1 MNSSKVNLTDSERD
15 RAVGVLVGAAA
26 GDALGAGYEFGGL
39 VPPDHPVAM
48 IGGGRGPFQPGEWTD
63 DTSMAVAIAES
74 LAARADL
81 RLEKS
86 LDAVL
91 GRWQWWARNAKDVD
105 PQTWEVL
112 RAASQKGVTSNAA
125 RDEAATLR
133 DRTGRIASSSALT
146 RAAPVALGY
155 LDDERG
161 LVMTARAI
169 SGLTHPDPDSADACV
184 LWCAAIRHAV
194 LTGQLDIRI
203 GLTHLDSGR
212 QDLWR
217 SRIEE
222 AEQVQP
228 SEFAHTNSRVVPAM
242 QCALSAIVATP
253 VPTEHPPAEVF
264 RADHLPLALEA
275 AVRASGD
282 TDTVASA
289 AGGLLGALYGVSAV
303 PWHWRLALKGW
314 PGLNTHCLAHLAT
327 KIVDPEAIT
336 KFDYSHRA
344 WREHPRPMRHPRDDY
359 VWIGAAA
366 SLDKL
371 PKGVDAVVS
380 LCPVADGHIPRD
392 VTHLDVR
399 LASERGANPN
409 LDFVLLDTVR
419 AIERLR
425 ADGHEV
431 FVHDLT
437 VQNRAPAVAT
447 LYGSRRRDIDIFEAL
462 LDIRAVLPDANP
474 SPEFWL
480 ALRRLRPHQNTFVR
494 RDHE

>member
-1 MNSSKVNLTDSERD
+1 MNSSKFNLTEVQRD
-15 RAVGVLVGAAA
+15 RAIGVLAAAAA

-48 IGGGRGPFQPGEWTD
+48 IGGGRGRFQPGEWTD

-74 LAARADL
+74 LAAAADF
-81 RLEKS
+81 RYPKS
-86 LDAVL
+86 LDAVVK
-91 GRWQWWARNAKDVD
+91 RWHWWARNAKDVD

-112 RAASQKGVTSNAA
+112 RAVSQRSVTSEAA
-125 RDEAATLR
+125 RDEAAKLSDGT
-133 DRTGRIASSSALT
+133 DRIASSSPLT
-146 RAAPVALGY
+146 RAAPLALGY

-161 LVMTARAI
+161 LVAAARGI

-184 LWCAAIRHAV
+184 LWSAAIRHAV

-203 GLTHLDSGR
+203 GLTHLDSER
-212 QDLWR
+212 QDLWC

-222 AEQVQP
+222 AEQAHP
-228 SEFAHTNSRVVPAM
+228 SEYADTNSRVVPAM
-242 QCALSAIVATP
+242 HCALSAIVATP
-253 VPTEHPPAEVF
+253 VPSEHPAAEVF
-264 RADHLPLALEA
+264 RADHLRLALEA
-275 AVRASGD
+275 AVRAGGD

-289 AGGLLGALYGVSAV
+289 AGALLGALYGVSAV
-303 PWHWRLALKGW
+303 PWDWRLPLKGW
-314 PGLNTHCLAHLAT
+314 PGLNTHCLSHLAT
-327 KIVDPEAIT
+327 KIVDPEVISW
-336 KFDYSHRA
+336 FDYTHGA
-344 WREHPRPMRHPRDDY
+344 YREHPRPMRHPRDDY
-359 VWIGAAA
+359 VWVGAAA

-380 LCPVADGHIPRD
+380 LCPVADGHIPRG

-399 LASERGANPN
+399 LASERSANAN

-431 FVHDLT
+431 FVHDMT
-437 VQNRAPAVAT
+437 VHNRAPAVAT

-462 LDIRAVLPDANP
+462 QDIHVVLPAAKP
-474 SPEFWL
+474 SPEFWFS
-480 ALRRLRPHQNTFVR
+480 LRRLRPHKNTFVR
-494 RDHE
+494 TSYE

>member
-1 MNSSKVNLTDSERD
+1 M
-15 RAVGVLVGAAA
+15 
-26 GDALGAGYEFGGL
+26 
-39 VPPDHPVAM
+39 PPDHPVAM

-133 DRTGRIASSSALT
+133 DRTGRIASSSVLT

-161 LVMTARAI
+161 LVTTARAI

-184 LWCAAIRHAV
+184 LWCTAIRHAV

-222 AEQVQP
+222 AERAQP

-264 RADHLPLALEA
+264 RVDHLRLALEA
-275 AVRASGD
+275 AVRAGGD

-314 PGLNTHCLAHLAT
+314 PGLNTHCLAHLAK

-336 KFDYSHRA
+336 KFDYSHGA
-344 WREHPRPMRHPRDDY
+344 WREHTRPMRHPRDDY